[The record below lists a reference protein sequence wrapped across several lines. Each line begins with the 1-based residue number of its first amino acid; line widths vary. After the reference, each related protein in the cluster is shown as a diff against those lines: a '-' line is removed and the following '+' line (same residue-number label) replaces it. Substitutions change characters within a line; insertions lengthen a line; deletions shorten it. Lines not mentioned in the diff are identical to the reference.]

1 MIDAT
6 VAREQIDVAF
16 RIRRAICAISEK
28 QPTYARCVIDQF
40 LRHIAPSMA
49 TYRGADFPVT
59 CRRFA
64 GNPERAAHG
73 VTRYTA
79 LYFHV
84 GSAILGLYEVIDGRE
99 CPTLEDRIT
108 LLENVAKYGLDQFT
122 VDGDDMTGYTL
133 VMRPL
138 PQLQPETGPDALPD
152 TASSTIGLY
161 ESGGRTRLRR
171 PEGLVIRPKQG
182 DDPRLR
188 TDTDT
193 V

>member
-6 VAREQIDVAF
+6 VARVQIDAAF

-40 LRHIAPSMA
+40 LRHIAPSM
-49 TYRGADFPVT
+49 TGSDLPVT

-64 GNPERAAHG
+64 PGSERAMHG
-73 VTRYTA
+73 GGKYPT
-79 LYFHV
+79 LYFHI
-84 GSAILGLYEVIDGRE
+84 GSAVMGFYETTTGRE
-99 CPTLEDRIT
+99 CPTLEDRIA

-138 PQLQPETGPDALPD
+138 PQLQSEIVPDAIPD

-182 DDPRLR
+182 DDPGLR

>member
-6 VAREQIDVAF
+6 VAREQIDAAF
-16 RIRRAICAISEK
+16 RIRRAICAISER
-28 QPTYARCVIDQF
+28 QPTYARCVVDQF

-49 TYRGADFPVT
+49 TYRGVDFPAT
-59 CRRFA
+59 CRRFP
-64 GNPERAAHG
+64 GNSERSALSG
-73 VTRYTA
+73 NKYTA
-79 LYFHV
+79 LYFHI
-84 GSAILGLYEVIDGRE
+84 GNAILGLYEIVEGRE

-108 LLENVAKYGLDQFT
+108 LLETIARFGLEQFP

-133 VMRPL
+133 FRRILVEP
-138 PQLQPETGPDALPD
+138 QPELDPDAIPD

-182 DDPRLR
+182 DDPGLH
-188 TDTDT
+188 TDAGT